1 MHDEGLDRLSIRT
14 VRSNTSRVFFIR
26 FLPFS
31 NGCFLAITEHSNRIG
46 SVCISISTTNKIN
59 TAKII
64 PSKYNPMFLSTI
76 SERISAMINGICL
89 ASLYLTTELCL
100 EDMKAIM
107 DEIMLMVGEGEGGD
121 NNDQGQ
127 RSS

>member
-1 MHDEGLDRLSIRT
+1 MHDEGLDPLSIRT
-14 VRSNTSRVFFIR
+14 VRSNTSRVFIIR
-26 FLPFS
+26 FLPFL

-89 ASLYLTTELCL
+89 ASLYSTTELCL

-107 DEIMLMVGEGEGGD
+107 DEIMLMVGGEGGD